1 MLFGY
6 LALLAV
12 ATTSLM
18 LQAKEDKKPVHKLS
32 PSKSAPAVKMPSKK
46 SNSTAQYTIY
56 SAQKADG
63 TVLFSDRQPLNLSYK
78 VLYYDCFACDP
89 NSNINWFTTPLYI
102 RPYNQLINS
111 AAIKHNLDPALIR
124 AVIHA
129 ESAFRPSVV
138 SKKGAVGLMQ
148 LMPKTAEELGV
159 TDASMPS
166 QNIQAGSQYLA
177 KLLQQYDNNIDL
189 ALAAYNAGSTAVRRH
204 QGIPPFAETQAYVK
218 RVNILH
224 KRYQSGF

>member
-1 MLFGY
+1 MAITPFI
-6 LALLAV
+6 
-12 ATTSLM
+12 
-18 LQAKEDKKPVHKLS
+18 LQANVEQKPVYKLS
-32 PSKSAPAVKMPSKK
+32 PPTATAAVKMPNKK
-46 SNSTAQYTIY
+46 ASSTAQYAIY

-63 TVLFSDRQPLNLSYK
+63 TVLFSDRQPLNLNYK

-89 NSNINWFTTPLYI
+89 TSSINWFTTPLYS
-102 RPYNQLINS
+102 RAYSQLIT
-111 AAIKHNLDPALIR
+111 AAATKHNLDPALIR

-129 ESAFRPSVV
+129 ESAFRPSVI

-148 LMPKTAEELGV
+148 LMPKTAEQLGV

-177 KLLQQYDNNIDL
+177 KLLQQYDNNVDL

-204 QGIPPFAETQAYVK
+204 KGIPPFAETQAYVK

-224 KRYQSGF
+224 KRYQTGP